1 MRSAFV
7 AALSLA
13 GALLLAG
20 PVRAEGSLPVSV
32 PVYGNWC
39 GPGYPASPWRAGPPV
54 DPLDAACMR
63 HDACTAARGR
73 FDCGCDLAL
82 MAELRSTPW
91 PNPVIARNARAIHDA
106 IAVTPCDS
114 PGGMAEKQSWLAR
127 DLMDDMA
134 TGRGVPPEVAW
145 RWLRL
150 LGGF

>member
-1 MRSAFV
+1 MRKRLAFILL
-7 AALSLA
+7 AALA
-13 GALLLAG
+13 ALAG
-20 PVRAEGSLPVSV
+20 PARAEGDLPVSL

-39 GPGYPASPWRAGPPV
+39 GPGHPSAPWRAAPPV

-63 HDACTAARGR
+63 HDSCTAARGR

-82 MAELRSTPW
+82 MSELRNTPW

-106 IAVTPCDS
+106 IAVTPCAS
-114 PGGMAEKQSWLAR
+114 PAGMAEKQSWLAG
-127 DLMDDMA
+127 DLLDDMA

-145 RWLRL
+145 RWMRL